1 MARERY
7 LVGVSEEELQYTDR
21 STQLTPKGKLE
32 NIWYHH
38 KWGILGGVF
47 AVIVAAVLIVQLI
60 TRVTPDYSI
69 CIAASTYIPEPI
81 VEELEKALLPY
92 AEDVNGDG
100 EVAVQIQALNV
111 QKEDEYTQVGV
122 NNRQAVIAH
131 IAAGDVMIF
140 AFSPSFYNS
149 FIAGMT
155 AEEDFSFFTALGAE
169 GETVAE
175 DGTYFTFDLSAF
187 AQSVWSDYP
196 KEQIDEMLPEPLV
209 IGVRYVDASA
219 KDEHKQAQQRHLELL
234 RRFLKDEKVAQS

>member
-21 STQLTPKGKLE
+21 STKLTPKGKLE

-47 AVIVAAVLIVQLI
+47 AVIVATVLIVQLI

-81 VEELEKALLPY
+81 VEALEKALLPY

-111 QKEDEYTQVGV
+111 QKDDEYTQVGI

-131 IAAGDVMIF
+131 VAAGDVMAF
-140 AFSPSFYNS
+140 AFSPSFQQS
-149 FIAGMT
+149 FFDGM
-155 AEEDFSFFTALGAE
+155 EDGFSFFAPLGVQ
-169 GETVAE
+169 GETVSE
-175 DGTYFTFDLSAF
+175 DGTYFSFDLASF
-187 AQSVWSDYP
+187 AQSVWPDYP
-196 KEQIDEMLPEPLV
+196 KEQIDEMLPEGLS
-209 IGVRYVDASA
+209 IGVRVIGEDA
-219 KDEHKQAQQRHLELL
+219 KNEHKQAQQQHLELL
-234 RRFLKDEKVAQS
+234 RRYINGEKTTNP